1 MDNELFEKAPIP
13 KAYFSLAMPVVLSM
27 LVTLVYNMVDT
38 YFIAHTGNTDM
49 VAGVSLTAPV
59 FTVMIALGD
68 IFGLGGSS
76 VISRLFG
83 QHRFADGK
91 RLSAFC
97 FYAAIATGLLILVLG
112 LAFRDPM
119 LALLGATDDT
129 WQYASDFY
137 TLIIVGSPF
146 IIVSM
151 TPSNL
156 PAPKATP
163 CSP

>member
-13 KAYFSLAMPVVLSM
+13 EAYFSLAMPVVLSM

-76 VISRLFG
+76 VISRLF
-83 QHRFADGK
+83 AN
-91 RLSAFC
+91 
-97 FYAAIATGLLILVLG
+97 TGS
-112 LAFRDPM
+112 P
-119 LALLGATDDT
+119 T
-129 WQYASDFY
+129 ASDSARSASMPP
-137 TLIIVGSPF
+137 SP
-146 IIVSM
+146 
-151 TPSNL
+151 
-156 PAPKATP
+156 PA
-163 CSP
+163 C

>member
-13 KAYFSLAMPVVLSM
+13 EAYFSLAMPVVLSM

-76 VISRLFG
+76 VISRLP
-83 QHRFADGK
+83 
-91 RLSAFC
+91 SAN
-97 FYAAIATGLLILVLG
+97 TGS
-112 LAFRDPM
+112 PM
-119 LALLGATDDT
+119 
-129 WQYASDFY
+129 ASDSARSASMPP
-137 TLIIVGSPF
+137 SP
-146 IIVSM
+146 
-151 TPSNL
+151 
-156 PAPKATP
+156 PA
-163 CSP
+163 C

>member
-68 IFGLGGSS
+68 IFGLGSSRSSRACSANTGSP
-76 VISRLFG
+76 
-83 QHRFADGK
+83 
-91 RLSAFC
+91 
-97 FYAAIATGLLILVLG
+97 T
-112 LAFRDPM
+112 
-119 LALLGATDDT
+119 
-129 WQYASDFY
+129 ASDSARSASMPP
-137 TLIIVGSPF
+137 SP
-146 IIVSM
+146 
-151 TPSNL
+151 
-156 PAPKATP
+156 PA
-163 CSP
+163 C

>member
-13 KAYFSLAMPVVLSM
+13 EAYFSLAMPVVLSM

-59 FTVMIALGD
+59 FTVMIALG
-68 IFGLGGSS
+68 GSS

-97 FYAAIATGLLILVLG
+97 F
-112 LAFRDPM
+112 
-119 LALLGATDDT
+119 
-129 WQYASDFY
+129 
-137 TLIIVGSPF
+137 
-146 IIVSM
+146 
-151 TPSNL
+151 
-156 PAPKATP
+156 
-163 CSP
+163 

>member
-68 IFGLGGSS
+68 IFGLGGQ
-76 VISRLFG
+76 FG
-83 QHRFADGK
+83 H
-91 RLSAFC
+91 
-97 FYAAIATGLLILVLG
+97 
-112 LAFRDPM
+112 
-119 LALLGATDDT
+119 LALVRPTPVRRRQATQRVLLLCRHRHRPADSGAGPGVPRPDGSRCSAPLTTLG
-129 WQYASDFY
+129 
-137 TLIIVGSPF
+137 
-146 IIVSM
+146 SM
-151 TPSNL
+151 PPTS
-156 PAPKATP
+156 TR
-163 CSP
+163 

>member
-59 FTVMIALGD
+59 FTVMIALGN
-68 IFGLGGSS
+68 
-76 VISRLFG
+76 ISRLFG

-146 IIVSM
+146 IIVS
-151 TPSNL
+151 TCC
-156 PAPKATP
+156 APKATP

>member
-68 IFGLGGSS
+68 IFG
-76 VISRLFG
+76 
-83 QHRFADGK
+83 
-91 RLSAFC
+91 C
-97 FYAAIATGLLILVLG
+97 
-112 LAFRDPM
+112 
-119 LALLGATDDT
+119 
-129 WQYASDFY
+129 
-137 TLIIVGSPF
+137 GSPRTTRHLWGDCRMSTTTST
-146 IIVSM
+146 IPTKRI
-151 TPSNL
+151 
-156 PAPKATP
+156 
-163 CSP
+163 

>member
-1 MDNELFEKAPIP
+1 MANELFEKAPIP

-76 VISRLFG
+76 VSR
-83 QHRFADGK
+83 AC
-91 RLSAFC
+91 SAN
-97 FYAAIATGLLILVLG
+97 TGS
-112 LAFRDPM
+112 P
-119 LALLGATDDT
+119 T
-129 WQYASDFY
+129 ASDSARSASMPP
-137 TLIIVGSPF
+137 SP
-146 IIVSM
+146 
-151 TPSNL
+151 
-156 PAPKATP
+156 PA
-163 CSP
+163 C